1 MNHARTLRYFTL
13 VAVAIA
19 TAGCGVDDPYA
30 STTPTTATTA
40 PTAATTA
47 PAPAQVPTDQDEP
60 NPVDTVTGAT
70 TIVPTEVSRR
80 DERVR
85 VAVDFAVTQATWTPD
100 TWIPQQKRL
109 GTLATGAAK
118 AELNPTD
125 LPLEDQAQALRDAKA
140 TSRATFLA
148 ADVSEGRDDPSEAT
162 VIVVLKVVAGGAGR
176 QESNPD
182 YTVNQAKVQRTSAG
196 WRVRNYSTLP

>member
-1 MNHARTLRYFTL
+1 MTHARTLRTIAL
-13 VAVAIA
+13 TAVAIA
-19 TAGCGVDDPYA
+19 AVGCGVDDPYA
-30 STTPTTATTA
+30 SSTTSTSAAPTTTA
-40 PTAATTA
+40 PA
-47 PAPAQVPTDQDEP
+47 APAQVPGDQDAP

-70 TIVPTEVSRR
+70 TIVPTEVDRR
-80 DERVR
+80 DERIR
-85 VAVDFAVTQATWTPD
+85 VAVDFAATQATWTPD
-100 TWIPQQKRL
+100 TWIRQQRRL
-109 GTLATGAAK
+109 GTLATGSAK

-148 ADVSEGRDDPSEAT
+148 ADISQGRDDASEAT
-162 VIVVLKVVAGGAGR
+162 VIVVLKVIAGGAGR

-196 WRVRNYSTLP
+196 WRVRDYTTLP